1 MSTLVKHWWGWV
13 RHITRPEPNGTE
25 TAYLDRYTARKQNGS
40 GANPW
45 RLYLHNFMAADSVGH
60 HNHPSRWSFSL
71 VLWGSYTE
79 EVLERPKICTWHQR
93 EPRGTAG
100 YPDYDFCIG
109 GTCRA
114 PEVRVRK
121 VRWWNWI
128 PASKYHRITHL
139 HPGPGA
145 RGVWT
150 LFVCSGLTGKGWGM
164 WVAGRG
170 HVDHK
175 EFAHTEVVESP
186 K

>member
-60 HNHPSRWSFSL
+60 HNHPSKWSFSL

-79 EVLERPKICTWHQR
+79 EVLVCFDRDGEECGPCLGW
-93 EPRGTAG
+93 PL
-100 YPDYDFCIG
+100 Y
-109 GTCRA
+109 
-114 PEVRVRK
+114 VRTRR

-128 PASKYHRITHL
+128 PATKYHRITEL

-150 LFVCSGLTGKGWGM
+150 LFVCSGLTGKGWGF
-164 WVAGRG
+164 WVPGRG
-170 HVDHK
+170 HVP
-175 EFAHTEVVESP
+175 HTELEHTRVVESP